1 MRRSSCFDGTM
12 SSEDPM
18 TRWEATSGQAT
29 GRRLTR
35 RQALA
40 GLGGTAAVAAT
51 LARGPATALAQ
62 ETRRLHFL
70 VPASVGGGWD
80 QTARA
85 VAEAV
90 TRTGLVESTTLE
102 HVSGGGGARAISYLV
117 ATGQTQPQ
125 TLMVSSTPIV
135 LRAVRGATPSY
146 RDLQPIAAVLADY
159 AAIAVRA
166 DSPHRDFAALAGAV
180 RSTPGS
186 MRVAGGSV
194 RGGMDHLLAA
204 KTFAVASGIDPKQLV
219 YHPYDAGGAAF
230 DALRNGHAEVL
241 SSGLGEVLG
250 RAKAGELR
258 VLAVTAAERVPEAGN
273 LPTLRELGHDLTFV
287 NWRGFFGAPQMP
299 QATADAHAALL
310 GRLVETPE
318 WQAVCARNA
327 WQTLFLPRG
336 EFAALLEAEEATAR
350 RTLGALGIA

>member
-1 MRRSSCFDGTM
+1 MRRSPGFDGTV
-12 SSEDPM
+12 SSGP
-18 TRWEATSGQAT
+18 QV
-29 GRRLTR
+29 TR
-35 RQALA
+35 RRALA
-40 GLGGTAAVAAT
+40 GLGGAAATAAIAAQW
-51 LARGPATALAQ
+51 PQSALAQ
-62 ETRRLHFL
+62 ESRRLHLL
-70 VPASVGGGWD
+70 VPAGVGGGWD

-85 VAEAV
+85 VADTV
-90 TRTGLVESTTLE
+90 TRTGLVEQATLE

-135 LRAVRGATPSY
+135 LRAARGATPTY

-180 RSTPGS
+180 RRAPGS

-204 KTFAVASGIDPKQLV
+204 KTFAVASGIDPKQVV

-230 DALRNGHAEVL
+230 AALRNGHAEVL
-241 SSGLGEVLG
+241 SSGLGEVLQP
-250 RAKAGELR
+250 AAAGELR
-258 VLAVTAAERVPEAGN
+258 VLAVTAAERVPAAGN

-299 QATADAHAALL
+299 QATADAHAAML
-310 GRLVETPE
+310 GRLVKTPE

-327 WQTLFLPRG
+327 WQTLFLPRA